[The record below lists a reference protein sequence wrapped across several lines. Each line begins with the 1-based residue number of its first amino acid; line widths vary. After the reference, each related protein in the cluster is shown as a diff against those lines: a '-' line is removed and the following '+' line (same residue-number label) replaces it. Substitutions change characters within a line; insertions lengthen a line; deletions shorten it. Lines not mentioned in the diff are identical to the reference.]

1 MSLHI
6 EEKVE
11 KRVITYVPPS
21 FTFLGKK
28 DVPPSDFNADEKTE
42 WERQK
47 REYHQPK
54 VRKSDLIAK
63 KNETERIE
71 TERIRDLQKKENDLR
86 EKKVIEEKVENFKK
100 QCPDGNSFEYRRVL
114 ELGEKVENF
123 KKLYP
128 EGKERNDYITKLQ
141 KDYLYLLSQEKDIRN
156 QYAIIEGTGVKN
168 FSGIRVVVSIY
179 SAGGRTY
186 DYRNDPMLKKYEKKR
201 DELLEPIQT
210 KIDEQAKIMNDI
222 NSIYVNMGY
231 CNSKVPFFRNY

>member
-11 KRVITYVPPS
+11 K
-21 FTFLGKK
+21 K
-28 DVPPSDFNADEKTE
+28 
-42 WERQK
+42 
-47 REYHQPK
+47 PK

-63 KNETERIE
+63 INETERIE

-100 QCPDGNSFEYRRVL
+100 LYPKGNEHVYRMNAEIEY
-114 ELGEKVENF
+114 KVENF

-141 KDYLYLLSQEKDIRN
+141 KDYLNLSSQERAIRDK
-156 QYAIIEGTGVKN
+156 YAIIEGSK
-168 FSGIRVVVSIY
+168 GINIGGKRVVVSTY
-179 SAGGRTY
+179 SAGGRIY
-186 DYRNDPMLKKYEKKR
+186 DSHNDHNLKKYEKER
-201 DELLEPIQT
+201 DKLLEPIQS
-210 KIDEQAKIMNDI
+210 KRDEQAKLMNDI

-231 CNSKVPFFRNY
+231 CNSKVPFFRTY